1 MLNAGYPLSAVTK
14 ALCARW
20 QPGVDLLPMT
30 DDRVETHV
38 VIADPAAEGGRRAV
52 HFQEYWVR
60 LHAPTAY
67 AVLPVGA
74 ADATPAPGVLAAV
87 TDADLVILPPS
98 NPVVSIGT
106 ILAIPGVADALR
118 STPAR
123 VVGVSP
129 IIAGAPL
136 RGMADRLLPVIGVDV
151 TAAAVGLHYGARS
164 NGGLIDGWLVDV
176 ADQDAVAV
184 LEADQVAAR
193 AVPLVMADLPRTAAI
208 ASAAVDLVG
217 LHGRLDVTDAGDAS
231 RHPPLEVWAV
241 AWPEIRPGDDLTGL
255 VCAIDGLRDGDI
267 VIVTSK
273 VVSKAEGRRV
283 IGDRT
288 RLDRGRD
295 PSGGRPAR
303 PDGDRGDLP
312 WARPG
317 SRRRRRLQ
325 HPSGYRA
332 PSPVAS
338 GPTARRLRDGVQDA
352 NGVNVAVVVSDTAGR
367 AWRLGQTDIAIGCAG
382 LQPLV
387 DLQGTRDTHGN
398 QLLVTAPA
406 IADELAAASELVKQK
421 ATGRPVAVARG
432 LAELVLPPGEDG
444 PGASALVRQQ
454 DDDLFGLAAR
464 EAVLAA
470 AHRTDLVA
478 LDHFPRRVADDADPF
493 DGLVEGWLRSLSTEQ
508 RDQVRLSMTRG
519 ACADTSDGPAWALAI
534 AVRDDAEAPTL
545 VAAGRLLERAETLGA
560 SQRLA
565 AHDHPQGEA
574 PPGWRLVAARCWQ
587 DR

>member
-1 MLNAGYPLSAVTK
+1 M
-14 ALCARW
+14 
-20 QPGVDLLPMT
+20 
-30 DDRVETHV
+30 
-38 VIADPAAEGGRRAV
+38 
-52 HFQEYWVR
+52 
-60 LHAPTAY
+60 
-67 AVLPVGA
+67 
-74 ADATPAPGVLAAV
+74 
-87 TDADLVILPPS
+87 
-98 NPVVSIGT
+98 
-106 ILAIPGVADALR
+106 
-118 STPAR
+118 
-123 VVGVSP
+123 
-129 IIAGAPL
+129 
-136 RGMADRLLPVIGVDV
+136 
-151 TAAAVGLHYGARS
+151 
-164 NGGLIDGWLVDV
+164 
-176 ADQDAVAV
+176 
-184 LEADQVAAR
+184 
-193 AVPLVMADLPRTAAI
+193 
-208 ASAAVDLVG
+208 
-217 LHGRLDVTDAGDAS
+217 TDAGDAS

-288 RLDRGRD
+288 GSIAAETRRVVARRGPTVIAETSHGLVLAAAGVD
-295 PSGGRPAR
+295 ASNTPAGTALLLPLH
-303 PDGDRGDLP
+303 PDT
-312 WARPG
+312 
-317 SRRRRRLQ
+317 
-325 HPSGYRA
+325 
-332 PSPVAS
+332 
-338 GPTARRLRDGVQDA
+338 TARRLRDGVQDA